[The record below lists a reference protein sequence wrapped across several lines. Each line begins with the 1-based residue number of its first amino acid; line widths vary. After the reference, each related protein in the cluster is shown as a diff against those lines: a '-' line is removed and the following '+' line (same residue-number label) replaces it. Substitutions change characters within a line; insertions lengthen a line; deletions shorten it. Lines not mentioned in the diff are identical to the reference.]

1 MLEGTS
7 GGNEVNPSANFIIEV
22 LQALHRLCGPLP
34 DSFQEIP
41 LFVCTE
47 EPGMGC
53 STAGEGWT
61 GAEQRG
67 RITSPDL
74 LAAFLLM
81 HSRIALALSAPPAA
95 CVPVLV
101 VVVIPS

>member
-22 LQALHRLCGPLP
+22 LQALHRLYGPLP

-47 EPGMGC
+47 EPGMGG
-53 STAGEGWT
+53 STAG
-61 GAEQRG
+61 
-67 RITSPDL
+67 
-74 LAAFLLM
+74 
-81 HSRIALALSAPPAA
+81 
-95 CVPVLV
+95 V
-101 VVVIPS
+101 